1 MFGHREMKAGV
12 SARGI
17 AAAAVAIALA
27 IGIACFAGPGRAEA
41 ITQSEASAH
50 LESITQAYKNTY
62 WTTDG
67 RPCASSSNCH
77 SNYYYGKQCKGFA
90 NWVFDQV
97 FGGGY
102 IGSYSS
108 DKSYIPSPS
117 GASLLA
123 RCAIGTV
130 SAAAVQDAFSG
141 AAPGDFIQMRRSGKS
156 YGHSMILLAT
166 GSDGIRV
173 LECNDDGHC
182 GVHENFH
189 SWSSFASKN
198 SGFSVYRADGYSME
212 PSFECAIDSPS
223 PGLPFEGSV
232 VAYGWARVGYTP
244 PTRVVYQVNGGAER
258 EAALYT
264 RDGVPAGCAWRVE
277 LLNSEFN
284 QGSNWIAFAADFPD
298 GSRHYIGRRDI
309 TNTAT
314 FECAIDSPTAGQS
327 VDGGLVAWGWARVG
341 YTPPK
346 RVVYQVNGGA
356 EREAALYT
364 RDGVPAGCAWRV
376 EVSSDML
383 KSGDNWIAFAA
394 DFPDG
399 SRHYIGRRDITNTA
413 TFECAIDSPTAGQS
427 VDGGLVAWGWARVG
441 YTPPKRVVYQVNG
454 GAEREA
460 ALYTRPNVPD
470 GCCWRVEVPASAF
483 KAGDNWI
490 AFAADFSDGRRYIGS
505 RELVKSVRTVPKP
518 EAVAGLVYNGNE
530 QVGVAPSDGYTLSG
544 DFSATNAGK
553 YLAVA
558 ALADGCVWADGST
571 EDVWVEWSIAKAAG
585 NSVDAEGKSFIYD
598 GTDHAIDVPE
608 ASQKGSTILYSF
620 DGRNW
625 SEEMPLFL
633 SAGEYVLHVKVVNPN
648 YEDVAAVVPVNVEK
662 AKLTVAYVSE
672 TVAYGEAPKGEVLVT
687 GFATSEDPE
696 HLGSDYVAPTVTM
709 PASLEVNKSY
719 VLTPAGGKSSDYEF
733 EYVPGTLSVDVD
745 KSGLR
750 DAIGKASEA
759 LATTRTSLDG
769 ADVPEGERWVTPSR
783 DALLET
789 ELARA
794 SSYLESGDQVAV
806 EDAAKNLE
814 TALEDFEADVRY
826 GTSGTAEKARNLER
840 IALAS
845 TSATYDGKAHKPSVA
860 YVFAADGEVNAESYT
875 VSYLRGGKKTS
886 DFRSA
891 GSITV
896 VVTGKGSCA
905 GTKKASFT
913 IAKANMKNATASKMK
928 AQKYKKGKAVK
939 PTLKLTYKG
948 KTLKKGADY
957 TLAYKDNKK
966 RGTATITVKGKG
978 NFKGTKTLR
987 FKIK

>member
-364 RDGVPAGCAWRV
+364 R
-376 EVSSDML
+376 
-383 KSGDNWIAFAA
+383 
-394 DFPDG
+394 
-399 SRHYIGRRDITNTA
+399 
-413 TFECAIDSPTAGQS
+413 
-427 VDGGLVAWGWARVG
+427 
-441 YTPPKRVVYQVNG
+441 
-454 GAEREA
+454 
-460 ALYTRPNVPD
+460 PNVPD

-672 TVAYGEAPKGEVLVT
+672 TGAYGEAPKGEVLVT

-966 RGTATITVKGKG
+966 RGIATLTGKGKG